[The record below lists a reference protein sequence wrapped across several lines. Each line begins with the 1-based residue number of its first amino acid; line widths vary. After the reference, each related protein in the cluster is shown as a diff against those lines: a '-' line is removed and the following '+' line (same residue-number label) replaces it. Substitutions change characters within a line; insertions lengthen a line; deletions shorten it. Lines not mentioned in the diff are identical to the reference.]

1 MVKGSVSLPTELLHC
16 YGIQRCF
23 GCYCLFSFRTPVVVI
38 SSVVSCLG
46 CFFFGCTKVM
56 VGLIKDNILLYIVR
70 VFSMQTNGWKMGF
83 PKTLTMSIL

>member
-46 CFFFGCTKVM
+46 CFFFWLHQSHGGVDQ
-56 VGLIKDNILLYIVR
+56 GQHPSIYSEGFFNA
-70 VFSMQTNGWKMGF
+70 NGWKMGF